1 MNFFNPQMTDQSL
14 IALEMMNFEGK
25 DQVIEKVM
33 QNGTLYN
40 TVMQMQQ
47 TIQELQILVDNA
59 YNSNLTEQNP
69 GKQSGTRVQAKEGT
83 GKVTDTNS
91 LGKAVQSSENT
102 TAATAAQKA
111 TNIANPNR

>member
-40 TVMQMQQ
+40 TVMQMQD
-47 TIQELQILVDNA
+47 TIQKLQILVDNA
-59 YNSNLTEQNP
+59 YNSNLSEQNQ
-69 GKQSGTRVQAKEGT
+69 GQQSSTRVQAKEGT